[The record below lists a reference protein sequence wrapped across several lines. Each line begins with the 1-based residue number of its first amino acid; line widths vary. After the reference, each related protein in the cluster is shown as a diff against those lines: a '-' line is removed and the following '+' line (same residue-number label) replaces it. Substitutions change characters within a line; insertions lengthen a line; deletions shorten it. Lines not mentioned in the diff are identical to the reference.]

1 MTLFSGGPSITCPAR
16 ARSRPTVVKDNIIHA
31 TDRNGVTVARICAE
45 AILNETQVQAFGQAL
60 LALADVPGR
69 RVILN
74 FLGLQHLTSLA
85 LGELIRL
92 HKRLAESGGEL
103 CLADIDPR
111 IYELFSITRLDRL
124 FRIFDREEE
133 AVAALLAEGRAG
145 A

>member
-1 MTLFSGGPSITCPAR
+1 MADEEIIQ
-16 ARSRPTVVKDNIIHA
+16 VVERD
-31 TDRNGVTVARICAE
+31 GVTIARVRLE
-45 AILNETQVQAFGQAL
+45 ASLNEDQVRALRQAL

-74 FLGLQHLTSLA
+74 FLGLQQLTSLA
-85 LGELIRL
+85 LGGLIRL

>member
-1 MTLFSGGPSITCPAR
+1 M
-16 ARSRPTVVKDNIIHA
+16 VKDSIIHV
-31 TDRNGVTVARICAE
+31 TDRNGVTVARIRAE
-45 AILNETQVQAFGQAL
+45 AILNEAQVREFGQAL
-60 LALADVPGR
+60 LALADLPGR

-74 FLGLQHLTSLA
+74 FLGVHHLTSLA

>member
-1 MTLFSGGPSITCPAR
+1 MA
-16 ARSRPTVVKDNIIHA
+16 KDNIIHV

-45 AILNETQVQAFGQAL
+45 AILNEAQVQAFGQAL

-74 FLGLQHLTSLA
+74 FLGVHHLTSLA
-85 LGELIRL
+85 LGGLIRL
-92 HKRLAESGGEL
+92 HKRLAETGGEL

-111 IYELFSITRLDRL
+111 IWEIFSITRLDRL

>member
-1 MTLFSGGPSITCPAR
+1 MM
-16 ARSRPTVVKDNIIHA
+16 KDNIIHA
-31 TDRNGVTVARICAE
+31 MDRDGVTVARIRAE
-45 AILNETQVQAFGQAL
+45 AILNEAQVEMFGQAL

-74 FLGLQHLTSLA
+74 FLGVHHLSSLA

-111 IYELFSITRLDRL
+111 IWEIFAITRLDRL

-133 AVAALLAEGRAG
+133 AVAVLLGEGRAET
-145 A
+145 

>member
-1 MTLFSGGPSITCPAR
+1 M
-16 ARSRPTVVKDNIIHA
+16 VKDNIIHV

-85 LGELIRL
+85 LGGLIRL

>member
-1 MTLFSGGPSITCPAR
+1 M
-16 ARSRPTVVKDNIIHA
+16 VKDNIIHV

-45 AILNETQVQAFGQAL
+45 AILNETQVRAFGQAL

-133 AVAALLAEGRAG
+133 ALAALLAEGRPG

>member
-1 MTLFSGGPSITCPAR
+1 MADEDIIQIVERDGVVIAR
-16 ARSRPTVVKDNIIHA
+16 VRV
-31 TDRNGVTVARICAE
+31 E
-45 AILNETQVQAFGQAL
+45 AILTAEQVQVFGQAL
-60 LALADVPGR
+60 LALADVPSR

-85 LGELIRL
+85 LGGLIRL

-133 AVAALLAEGRAG
+133 AVAALLAEPRAG

>member
-1 MTLFSGGPSITCPAR
+1 
-16 ARSRPTVVKDNIIHA
+16 VVKDNIIHA